1 MISLAALSADSW
13 TSIILGL
20 AFLTFIFDLIDLR
33 PQIKGFRF
41 VLSSTYA
48 VYYLLRLTLAVLA
61 AMIIK
66 ATDAVPNPWLLA
78 FTAVISSVSLLQ
90 NFALKFSGQEVIDLA
105 PIFDGYQDMMIAE
118 QGPRV
123 IRAEKAR
130 VIKLAS
136 ELAHVDDETLRPE
149 LMTMLVSIM
158 GAEAAKKRLEE
169 LESIAPED
177 TELLR
182 RAYASEM
189 VQLNVEYV
197 TDRKGEWLAQARA
210 RAHQPQPPTPAEGPD
225 EG

>member
-1 MISLAALSADSW
+1 MIRAAAFAADRW

-41 VLSSTYA
+41 VFSSTYA
-48 VYYLLRLTLAVLA
+48 VYYLLRLTLALLA
-61 AMIIK
+61 AMIIE
-66 ATDAVPNPWLLA
+66 ATEAVQNPWLLA
-78 FTAVISSVSLLQ
+78 FTAVISGVSLLQ

-123 IRAEKAR
+123 IRAEKAKL
-130 VIKLAS
+130 IKLAS
-136 ELAHVDDETLRPE
+136 ELAVLDLQMLRPE
-149 LMTMLVSIM
+149 LMTMLVSIQ
-158 GAEAAKKRLEE
+158 GAKAAKKRLEE
-169 LESIAPED
+169 LESIAPQD
-177 TELLR
+177 AELQK

-197 TDRKGEWLAQARA
+197 ADRKKAWLAQARA
-210 RAHQPQPPTPAEGPD
+210 SSQQPVPTTPAEGPA